1 MSVERRK
8 EVLRLATAHDLLVI
22 EDDPY
27 YYLQFEERLPSL
39 FSLCTDGRVIRCDS
53 LSKLLSSG
61 LRIGF
66 VTAPTPLLD
75 RVLLHQQ
82 VLFRSHAHSTSVS
95 PHSFLYAVSVVT
107 LHTHD
112 TTPTRTLYE
121 ILHKMKSVATQDTT
135 HSKKLQL

>member
-8 EVLRLATAHDLLVI
+8 EVLRLATVHDLLVI

-82 VLFRSHAHSTSVS
+82 VLFYARILTSDRSIRVRDIGSQWAEGTHASRLASEVS
-95 PHSFLYAVSVVT
+95 NFKRAY
-107 LHTHD
+107 D
-112 TTPTRTLYE
+112 
-121 ILHKMKSVATQDTT
+121 I
-135 HSKKLQL
+135 